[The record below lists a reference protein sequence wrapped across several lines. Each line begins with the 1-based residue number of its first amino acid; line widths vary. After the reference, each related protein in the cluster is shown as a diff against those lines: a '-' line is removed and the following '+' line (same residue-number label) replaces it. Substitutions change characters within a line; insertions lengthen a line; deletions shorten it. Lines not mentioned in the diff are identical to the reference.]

1 MFTSPKLS
9 ILYLG
14 KKNFDLVTKNLL
26 TDSDLSQGTD
36 KLLCMSEF
44 CVILIAGTTCQ
55 VQFTFFFWITM
66 ISSSISVFYLFT
78 SLVKMAQML
87 GKEIVRSFTF
97 FDTYT
102 SLGEVIF
109 YIDANFSSLNF
120 IIFKQG

>member
-36 KLLCMSEF
+36 KLLCMGEF

-87 GKEIVRSFTF
+87 GKET
-97 FDTYT
+97 
-102 SLGEVIF
+102 
-109 YIDANFSSLNF
+109 
-120 IIFKQG
+120 

>member
-36 KLLCMSEF
+36 KLLCMGEF

-55 VQFTFFFWITM
+55 VQFMLFFG
-66 ISSSISVFYLFT
+66 SQRYLLLF
-78 SLVKMAQML
+78 Q
-87 GKEIVRSFTF
+87 SFIC
-97 FDTYT
+97 
-102 SLGEVIF
+102 LH
-109 YIDANFSSLNF
+109 LW
-120 IIFKQG
+120 